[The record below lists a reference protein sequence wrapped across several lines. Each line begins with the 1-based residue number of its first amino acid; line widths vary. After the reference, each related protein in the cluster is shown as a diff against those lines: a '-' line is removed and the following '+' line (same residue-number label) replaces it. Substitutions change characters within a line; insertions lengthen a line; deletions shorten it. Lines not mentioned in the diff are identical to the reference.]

1 LYYDVYFVY
10 IANEGAI
17 MPDVT
22 ISARIPEDLKG
33 DLTVLARALRRTSSW
48 VIEEALRD
56 YIAKEK
62 EFLTAID
69 EGLRAD
75 DAGDLVDHTDVVAE
89 LDEIIAQRRKSR

>member
-10 IANEGAI
+10 IANEGVI

-33 DLTVLARALRRTSSW
+33 DLTVLARALRRTPSW

-56 YIAKEK
+56 YITREK
-62 EFLTAID
+62 DFLAAID
-69 EGLRAD
+69 EGIQAD
-75 DAGDLVDHTDVVAE
+75 DAGDLAEHADVVAE
-89 LDEIIAQRRKSR
+89 LDQIIAQRRKSQ